1 MIFQEENQLLQ
12 HIKLGHLY
20 RVYLLYGEE
29 KYLKEL
35 YLKRLVRLASPE
47 QFEEF
52 NFHRFDGGELEVD
65 RLIEACESLPFLAG
79 QRCVVVEKFDFE
91 GMPAADREKLTRL
104 LEDPPETTVLILVV
118 DKEDFSAKKSAG
130 AKKLIALC
138 DKAGAV
144 LELKRRSMSDLVR
157 FIRSRLEPRGCT
169 IAREECEMLAERCER
184 NMLTLSGELEKLAA
198 YMQAKHGADSAHPA
212 RVTAQII
219 EEVTCKTVSGSVYD
233 LAKAILADRFE
244 KAMRIVED

>member
-65 RLIEACESLPFLAG
+65 RLIEACESLPFLAE

-91 GMPAADREKLTRL
+91 GMPAADKEKLTRL

-157 FIRSRLEPRGCT
+157 FIRSRWSRG
-169 IAREECEMLAERCER
+169 
-184 NMLTLSGELEKLAA
+184 AA
-198 YMQAKHGADSAHPA
+198 PSPA
-212 RVTAQII
+212 RTARCWPSAASA
-219 EEVTCKTVSGSVYD
+219 TCSPSRGSWKSSRPICRQNTARTA
-233 LAKAILADRFE
+233 LTRLR
-244 KAMRIVED
+244 

>member
-65 RLIEACESLPFLAG
+65 RLIEACESLPFLAE

-91 GMPAADREKLTRL
+91 GMPAADKEKLTRL

-118 DKEDFSAKKSAG
+118 DKEDFSAPKRARAPKS
-130 AKKLIALC
+130 
-138 DKAGAV
+138 
-144 LELKRRSMSDLVR
+144 
-157 FIRSRLEPRGCT
+157 
-169 IAREECEMLAERCER
+169 
-184 NMLTLSGELEKLAA
+184 
-198 YMQAKHGADSAHPA
+198 
-212 RVTAQII
+212 
-219 EEVTCKTVSGSVYD
+219 
-233 LAKAILADRFE
+233 
-244 KAMRIVED
+244 

>member
-65 RLIEACESLPFLAG
+65 RLIEACESLPFLAE

-91 GMPAADREKLTRL
+91 GMLAADKEKLTRL
-104 LEDPPETTVLILVV
+104 M
-118 DKEDFSAKKSAG
+118 
-130 AKKLIALC
+130 
-138 DKAGAV
+138 AV
-144 LELKRRSMSDLVR
+144 
-157 FIRSRLEPRGCT
+157 
-169 IAREECEMLAERCER
+169 ARA
-184 NMLTLSGELEKLAA
+184 
-198 YMQAKHGADSAHPA
+198 
-212 RVTAQII
+212 
-219 EEVTCKTVSGSVYD
+219 
-233 LAKAILADRFE
+233 
-244 KAMRIVED
+244 

>member
-91 GMPAADREKLTRL
+91 GMPAADKEKLTRL

-169 IAREECEMLAERCER
+169 IAREDCEMLA
-184 NMLTLSGELEKLAA
+184 
-198 YMQAKHGADSAHPA
+198 
-212 RVTAQII
+212 
-219 EEVTCKTVSGSVYD
+219 
-233 LAKAILADRFE
+233 
-244 KAMRIVED
+244 

>member
-138 DKAGAV
+138 DKEFESVSSHVYGIDSDMNQNFHSIC
-144 LELKRRSMSDLVR
+144 KRQTACVSGIRHDNTDFSVCRSNY
-157 FIRSRLEPRGCT
+157 SRIGWLDC
-169 IAREECEMLAERCER
+169 
-184 NMLTLSGELEKLAA
+184 
-198 YMQAKHGADSAHPA
+198 H
-212 RVTAQII
+212 
-219 EEVTCKTVSGSVYD
+219 TVSHYF
-233 LAKAILADRFE
+233 L
-244 KAMRIVED
+244 

>member
-1 MIFQEENQLLQ
+1 MAGDKCLRHRKGGNRMIFQEENQLLQ

-65 RLIEACESLPFLAG
+65 RLIEACESLPFLAE

-138 DKAGAV
+138 DRAGAV

-198 YMQAKHGADSAHPA
+198 YMQAKHGA
-212 RVTAQII
+212 TAP
-219 EEVTCKTVSGSVYD
+219 TRLK
-233 LAKAILADRFE
+233 
-244 KAMRIVED
+244 

>member
-138 DKAGAV
+138 VLKTATLDAAGMGVEMEGGKPGWYDDVRPGALYPLPAGAAG
-144 LELKRRSMSDLVR
+144 LHHR
-157 FIRSRLEPRGCT
+157 PRGVRD
-169 IAREECEMLAERCER
+169 AGR
-184 NMLTLSGELEKLAA
+184 TLRA
-198 YMQAKHGADSAHPA
+198 QHAHPLGGAGKA
-212 RVTAQII
+212 RGLHAGQTRRGQRPP
-219 EEVTCKTVSGSVYD
+219 GQG
-233 LAKAILADRFE
+233 DRPNH
-244 KAMRIVED
+244 

>member
-65 RLIEACESLPFLAG
+65 RLIEACESLPFLAE

-91 GMPAADREKLTRL
+91 GMPAADKEKLTRL

-157 FIRSRLEPRGCT
+157 FIRWSRGVAP
-169 IAREECEMLAERCER
+169 
-184 NMLTLSGELEKLAA
+184 S
-198 YMQAKHGADSAHPA
+198 PA
-212 RVTAQII
+212 RSARCWPNAASATCSPFRGSWKSSRPICRPSTAQ
-219 EEVTCKTVSGSVYD
+219 TAPTRLK
-233 LAKAILADRFE
+233 
-244 KAMRIVED
+244 